1 MNGSCCVAV
10 DGCSVAGITPKM
22 ENVYQVMP
30 FFFSRVVK
38 VLFIEALK
46 MLLKT
51 VNKMASQ
58 EAKEKRKT
66 HNTPK

>member
-1 MNGSCCVAV
+1 MEVVAWQWMDAVLLGSHLRW
-10 DGCSVAGITPKM
+10 KM
-22 ENVYQVMP
+22 FIKLCL
-30 FFFSRVVK
+30 FFCSRVVK